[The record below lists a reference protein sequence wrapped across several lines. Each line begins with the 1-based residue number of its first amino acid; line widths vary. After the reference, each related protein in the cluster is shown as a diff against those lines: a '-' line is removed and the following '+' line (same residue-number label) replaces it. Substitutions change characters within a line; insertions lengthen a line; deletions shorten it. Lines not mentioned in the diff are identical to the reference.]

1 MKKRSKRYEERAKLV
16 DITKRYA
23 LDSAV
28 KVLKQFPKNK
38 FDESVEISIQL
49 GVDPAKAEE
58 NVRGTVA
65 LPHGTGKSVKVLC
78 FCKGEEAKAAQAA
91 GAEYVGTDEY
101 LTKVQEGWLDFDVIV
116 AHPDMMRELSKLG
129 RVLGPKGLMPSPK
142 AGTVSTDVGK
152 AVKEIKKGKI
162 EFKSDKTGGLHV
174 ACGKMSFSEQAI
186 LENAKSVIRAIVDHR
201 PNSVKGEYLKSVSIA
216 TSQGPGMRLETAS
229 LLS

>member
-16 DITKRYA
+16 DINKRYG
-23 LDSAV
+23 LENAV

-38 FDESVEISIQL
+38 FDESVEISVQL

-58 NVRGTVA
+58 NVRGTVS

-78 FCKGEEAKAAQAA
+78 FCKGEEAKAALAA

-116 AHPDMMRELSKLG
+116 AHPDMMREISKLG

-142 AGTVSTDVGK
+142 AGTVSMDVGK

-186 LENAKSVIRAIVDHR
+186 LENTKSVIRALLDHR
-201 PNSVKGEYLKSVSIA
+201 PSSVKGEYLKSVSIA

>member
-16 DITKRYA
+16 EVGKVYS
-23 LDSAV
+23 LENAV
-28 KVLKQFPKNK
+28 KVIKQFPKAK
-38 FDESVEISIQL
+38 FDESIEISIQL

-58 NVRGTVA
+58 NLRGTVS

-78 FCKGEEAKAAQAA
+78 ICKGEEAKAAQTA
-91 GAEYVGTDEY
+91 GADYIGTDEY
-101 LTKVQEGWLDFDVIV
+101 MTKIQEGWLDFDVIV

-142 AGTVSTDVGK
+142 AGTVVMDVAK

-186 LENAKSVIRAIVDHR
+186 IENAKSVVRSLVDHR
-201 PNSVKGEYLKSVSIA
+201 PSSVKGEFLKSVCIA
-216 TSQGPGMRLETAS
+216 TSQGPGMKLETGS